1 MSDREPVD
9 PELKHVD
16 AHLTE
21 AALTPARTHPLAA
34 MLLVWLTPP
43 DWRLRRAR
51 QAEGGHWNPE
61 TGICEHSA

>member
-1 MSDREPVD
+1 MKRI
-9 PELKHVD
+9 
-16 AHLTE
+16 LTVFALL
-21 AALTPARTHPLAA
+21 AALAA